1 MVNTRT
7 TPSSSQAPLPP
18 PPPTLAE
25 IVAQQAQLINLLA
38 QGQLNNQQGHVPR
51 GPNHESSYAD
61 FESIRPPIFTTVADP
76 LEADNWIR
84 TMESKFSL
92 TYCSDQQK
100 AQYAAQMLQGPAG
113 ACYATFS
120 AMQPAGHQ
128 ITWPELH
135 KAFKAHYILVSLRK
149 LKLRE
154 FLALKQ

>member
-7 TPSSSQAPLPP
+7 TPSSTQSPPPP

-51 GPNHESSYAD
+51 VHNRESSYAD
-61 FESIRPPIFTTVADP
+61 FESTRPPIFTTTSDP

-92 TYCSDQQK
+92 IHCSGQQK
-100 AQYAAQMLQGPAG
+100 VQYAAQMLQGPAG
-113 ACYATFS
+113 AWYA
-120 AMQPAGHQ
+120 
-128 ITWPELH
+128 
-135 KAFKAHYILVSLRK
+135 
-149 LKLRE
+149 
-154 FLALKQ
+154 